1 MLTRSNNSKRGRV
14 FSRRCRRGA
23 AVVEMAVVAPLL
35 LTLLFGV
42 MEFGWS
48 FMVHETITN
57 TARECCRLATL
68 QGTTDGDVQ
77 ARFVQAMAGTG
88 VDVSMDMLDITR
100 TGEGDS
106 QTVTVSIAVPYSEV
120 SITGL
125 TSFLGIST
133 QNLEASC
140 SMRSENT
147 F

>member
-1 MLTRSNNSKRGRV
+1 
-14 FSRRCRRGA
+14 
-23 AVVEMAVVAPLL
+23 MAVVAPLL

-68 QGTTDGDVQ
+68 QGTTDADVE
-77 ARFVQAMAGTG
+77 ARFVQSMAGTG
-88 VDVSMDMLDITR
+88 VDVSMDMIDITR
-100 TGEGDS
+100 SGEGDN
-106 QTVTVSIAVPYSEV
+106 QIVTVSIAVPYSEV

-125 TSFLGIST
+125 TSFLSIST
-133 QNLEASC
+133 QNLTSSC
-140 SMRSENT
+140 SMRSEST

>member
-1 MLTRSNNSKRGRV
+1 MLTHTNKNQRGRV

-68 QGTTDGDVQ
+68 QGTTDADVE
-77 ARFVQAMAGTG
+77 ARFVQSMAGTG
-88 VDVSMDMLDITR
+88 VDVSMDMIDITR
-100 TGEGDS
+100 SGEGDN
-106 QTVTVSIAVPYSEV
+106 QIVTVSIAVPYSEV

-125 TSFLGIST
+125 TSFLSIST
-133 QNLEASC
+133 QNLTSSC
-140 SMRSENT
+140 SMRSEST

>member
-68 QGTTDGDVQ
+68 QGTTDADVE
-77 ARFVQAMAGTG
+77 ARFAQSMAGTG
-88 VDVSMDMLDITR
+88 VDVSMDMLDIAR
-100 TGEGDS
+100 TGEGDN
-106 QTVTVSIAVPYSEV
+106 QIVTVSIAVPYSEV

-125 TSFLGIST
+125 TSFLSIST
-133 QNLEASC
+133 QNLTSSC
-140 SMRSENT
+140 SMRSEST

>member
-68 QGTTDGDVQ
+68 QGTTDADVE
-77 ARFVQAMAGTG
+77 ARFAQSMAGTG

-106 QTVTVSIAVPYSEV
+106 QIVTVSIAVPYSEV

-125 TSFLGIST
+125 TSFLSIST
-133 QNLEASC
+133 QNLTSSC
-140 SMRSENT
+140 SMRSEST

>member
-1 MLTRSNNSKRGRV
+1 MTRTHKGHRSRTL
-14 FSRRCRRGA
+14 SRRFRRGA

-35 LTLLFGV
+35 LTLVFGV

-68 QGTTDGDVQ
+68 QGSTDAEVY
-77 ARFVQAMAGTG
+77 ARFIEAMSGTG
-88 VDVSMDMLDITR
+88 VNVTTDMITINRSPDVDNPV
-100 TGEGDS
+100 
-106 QTVTVSIAVPYSEV
+106 VTISIAVPYSEV

-125 TSFLGIST
+125 ASFLGITT
-133 QNLEASC
+133 QNLRSTC
-140 SMRSENT
+140 SMRSEGT

>member
-68 QGTTDGDVQ
+68 QGTTDSDVE
-77 ARFVQAMAGTG
+77 ARFAQSMAGTG
-88 VDVSMDMLDITR
+88 VDVSMDMLDIAR
-100 TGEGDS
+100 TGEGDN
-106 QTVTVSIAVPYSEV
+106 QIVTVSIAVPYSEV

-125 TSFLGIST
+125 TSFLSIST
-133 QNLEASC
+133 QNLTSSC
-140 SMRSENT
+140 SMRSEST

>member
-1 MLTRSNNSKRGRV
+1 MFIRSHRNRRGRT
-14 FSRRCRRGA
+14 FSPRFRRGA

-48 FMVHETITN
+48 FMVHETVTN

-68 QGTTDGDVQ
+68 QGTTDADVE
-77 ARFVQAMAGTG
+77 ARFAQSMAGTG
-88 VDVSMDMLDITR
+88 VDVTMDMIDIAR
-100 TGEGDS
+100 SGEGDN
-106 QTVTVSIAVPYSEV
+106 QIVTVSIAVPYSEV

-125 TSFLGIST
+125 TSFLSIST
-133 QNLEASC
+133 QNLTSSC
-140 SMRSENT
+140 SMRSEST

>member
-1 MLTRSNNSKRGRV
+1 MLIRSHRKRRGQA
-14 FSRRCRRGA
+14 FSPRFRRGA

-88 VDVSMDMLDITR
+88 VDVTADMIGITR
-100 TGEGDS
+100 SGDVNNPI
-106 QTVTVSIAVPYSEV
+106 VTVNIAVPYSEV

-125 TSFLGIST
+125 TSFLGITT
-133 QNLEASC
+133 QNLKASC
-140 SMRSENT
+140 SMRAEST

>member
-1 MLTRSNNSKRGRV
+1 MMTRTHKSQRSRTI
-14 FSRRCRRGA
+14 SRRFRRGA

-35 LTLLFGV
+35 LTLVFGV

-68 QGTTDGDVQ
+68 QGTTDAEVQ
-77 ARFVQAMAGTG
+77 ARFIDAMSGTG
-88 VDVSMDMLDITR
+88 VNVTTDMITINR
-100 TGEGDS
+100 SPDPDNPV
-106 QTVTVSIAVPYSEV
+106 VTISIAVPYSEV

-125 TSFLGIST
+125 SSFLGVSA
-133 QNLEASC
+133 QNLRSTC
-140 SMRSENT
+140 SMRSEGT